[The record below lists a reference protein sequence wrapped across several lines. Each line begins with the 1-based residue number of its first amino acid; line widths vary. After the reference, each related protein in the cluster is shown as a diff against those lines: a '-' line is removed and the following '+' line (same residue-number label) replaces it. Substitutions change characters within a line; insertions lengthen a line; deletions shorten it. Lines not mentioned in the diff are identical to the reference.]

1 MIEAADRFQLE
12 NLREIAFQFIRQEI
26 NENNIW
32 DIWECAGKNREKR
45 VKSCVI
51 QLYL

>member
-32 DIWECAGKNREKR
+32 DIWECAGKNIEKR
-45 VKSCVI
+45 INTV
-51 QLYL
+51 